1 MTEQRNLLTAG
12 LALTMRNWPAFVWTY
27 VFNLGTA
34 LLFTLPLRA
43 QLSAITAHSL
53 ASQRLTGGFDLSAM
67 AGLLLKL
74 SKGSGA
80 DTLSSNFTAPVF
92 VVLYF
97 LIVPGTLLCYQSG
110 ARPRLAM
117 LFHTGFTYFWRFI
130 RITLVNLVISGLI
143 LGGLMALQKL
153 WSAHIDETVVGRK
166 SFVLELIG
174 VAIIALIASALRLY
188 FDLVEVYTVQ
198 LGLQAWPEGATENP
212 KRRRQIRHAFMPAL
226 RAFGGTFIVLGALG
240 LCIVAFTARMAM
252 HSLAKPHVWPLFL
265 LAQIG
270 LFLML
275 FTRFWQRGAETILA
289 LDNPLPLPHIIVP
302 EPVAA
307 EVIVITPVITPP
319 DAEPEPSEEG
329 GYDPEALEAPPTEA
343 KTSRPDRTCEG
354 RFGSHHLTA
363 GASSSAWLAA
373 SQSLWRFSRR
383 TAACD
388 RRRITAETRTLRL

>member
-12 LALTMRNWPAFVWTY
+12 LALTLRNWPAFVWTY

-67 AGLLLKL
+67 VGVIMKI
-74 SKGSGA
+74 SKGPGPA
-80 DTLSSNFTAPVF
+80 TVSSNFTAPVF

-117 LFHTGFTYFWRFI
+117 LFHAGFTYFWRFI

-174 VAIIALIASALRLY
+174 VVIIALIASALRLY

-198 LGLQAWPEGATENP
+198 LGLQTWPEGAAEDP
-212 KRRRQIRHAFMPAL
+212 KRQRQIRRTFMPAL
-226 RAFGGTFIVLGALG
+226 RAFGTNFIRSYITFVFLGALG
-240 LCIVAFTARMAM
+240 IGIVAFTARIAM

-289 LDNPLPLPHIIVP
+289 LDNPLPLPLVIVP
-302 EPVAA
+302 EPVAT
-307 EVIVITPVITPP
+307 EVIVVIPVSAAHDAVP
-319 DAEPEPSEEG
+319 DASEEG
-329 GYDPEALEAPPTEA
+329 GYNPEALEAPPTEA
-343 KTSRPDRTCEG
+343 KPHDPIDP
-354 RFGSHHLTA
+354 
-363 GASSSAWLAA
+363 ASGDSEV
-373 SQSLWRFSRR
+373 
-383 TAACD
+383 
-388 RRRITAETRTLRL
+388 II